1 MEIMLITIILAIGW
15 PLLIVMSILVIIRGR
30 SYSNHLKNTALGQL
44 IKPTIIGWMFGL
56 YSVGIV
62 STAYMIGLPWYYT
75 VIPVFATFLPAILVV
90 YSTISKWEKQSVE
103 IAKFYSNLEVLV
115 KEKTKELEDAYEKQ
129 LLHEKEIQKLK
140 DQFVFIA
147 AHELRTPVT
156 SINWWMEIILDDEK
170 GKKLSPELRESL
182 TNIMNSNQ
190 KLVHLVD
197 DLLNVARIESGT
209 IQIKKDDCDMTE
221 IIKSVVTEQ
230 ELSAKARK
238 VKIDFK
244 GKSKKIKLFSDQSR
258 LKQVMTNLLSN
269 AIKYNKEKGTITI
282 STEVTEGFVKVE
294 IKDTGIGMTKEE
306 MGVLFSKFGRVKNKT
321 TEKIEGTGLGLYV
334 SKEIVKKLGGKIWAE
349 SEKDIGTT
357 FFVNIPLK

>member
-1 MEIMLITIILAIGW
+1 MLITIILAVGW
-15 PLLIVMSILVIIRGR
+15 PVLILMSILIIIRGR
-30 SYSNHLKNTALGQL
+30 SYSNHLKNKALGQL

-62 STAYMIGLPWYYT
+62 STAYMLDMPWYYT
-75 VIPVFATFLPAILVV
+75 VIPVFATFLPAIVVV

-115 KEKTKELEDAYEKQ
+115 KEKTQELQDAYEKQ
-129 LLHEKEIQKLK
+129 LEHEKEIQKLK

-209 IQIKKDDCDMTE
+209 IQIKKADCDMIE
-221 IIKSVVTEQ
+221 IINSVIAEQ
-230 ELSAKARK
+230 ELAAKARE

-244 GKSKKIKLFSDQSR
+244 NKSKKLKLFSDESR

-269 AIKYNKEKGTITI
+269 AIKYNQEKGTVTITADATDGFI
-282 STEVTEGFVKVE
+282 EVAV
-294 IKDTGIGMTKEE
+294 KDTGIGIEKDE
-306 MGVLFSKFGRVKNKT
+306 MKILFSKFGRVKNKI

-349 SEKDIGTT
+349 SEAGKGTI
-357 FFVNIPLK
+357 FSFKIPLK